1 MEHRSRS
8 IIGPLILITIGI
20 LLLLANLG
28 YLPLSIWQ
36 IAAQFWPL
44 ILVLVGL
51 DIIFGRRSWLGAI
64 VIVVL
69 WIALIAG
76 VLWLAFTQGG
86 GLLPMRAA
94 ITEPLNQ
101 PLGDITTATVE
112 LSAGASSVFVTS
124 LGTDSANLMEGKF
137 AHPEGTR
144 VIQSYNASG
153 TTGRLVLREEGN
165 PVTVIGA
172 STSRWDVGLYPQI
185 PLALQINGGIGR
197 VDLDLGT
204 LNVTSLDINAGVGSV
219 TVAAPKAGAMRIK
232 INGGVG
238 SATITI
244 PPEVAARIRVDSGLG
259 GIRIDESRFPKS
271 DKIYQSADYASASNK
286 VEIDVDGG
294 VGSVTIR

>member
-1 MEHRSRS
+1 MEHRPRS

-36 IAAQFWPL
+36 IAAQYWPL

-64 VIVVL
+64 TILVL
-69 WIALIAG
+69 WVALLAG

-86 GLLPMRAA
+86 GLLPMGAT
-94 ITEPLNQ
+94 ITEQIAQ
-101 PLGDITTATVE
+101 PLGDIQSATIE
-112 LSAGASSVFVTS
+112 LSAGASTVFVTP
-124 LGTDSANLMEGKF
+124 LGSDTANLMEGKF
-137 AHPEGTR
+137 GHPEGTR
-144 VIQSYNASG
+144 VIKTYNVSG
-153 TTGRLVLREEGN
+153 NTGRLALKEEGN
-165 PVTVIGA
+165 PAAIIGA
-172 STSRWDVGLYPQI
+172 SNSRWDVRLYPQI
-185 PLALQINGGIGR
+185 PLSLQINGGIGR
-197 VDLDLGT
+197 VDLDLGA

-219 TVAAPKAGAMRIK
+219 TVATPKAGAMRIK

-271 DKIYQSADYASASNK
+271 DKIYQSADYASATNK